1 MLKATAKPEIPSI
14 ASSNKQGRAAPGQRS
29 GCRRDPAL
37 LSFPGTAVL
46 CTKRQ
51 MLLGGAS
58 LLMTPLLTKH
68 AAAKPSAGD
77 PSSPSF
83 DGFDGVGGKDI
94 DYANAELQEIAV
106 GSNGGVASVHVE
118 GYDQLMPIFIG
129 VAEAAALVYAT
140 TGGEGRR
147 PSTLGTWKRSLE
159 ATGSKVERVVIT
171 RLENHTYYSRIV
183 LLLPG
188 GIKRSVDSRPSDSLA
203 LALQCEAPLFVA
215 RQIAREQQGP
225 TIDDALEELQ
235 ELASEDP
242 EAFSQEAGLG
252 RAPGMHAIIFTEPQR
267 LTV

>member
-94 DYANAELQEIAV
+94 DYANAEVTLC
-106 GSNGGVASVHVE
+106 
-118 GYDQLMPIFIG
+118 
-129 VAEAAALVYAT
+129 
-140 TGGEGRR
+140 
-147 PSTLGTWKRSLE
+147 STLSP
-159 ATGSKVERVVIT
+159 I
-171 RLENHTYYSRIV
+171 
-183 LLLPG
+183 
-188 GIKRSVDSRPSDSLA
+188 
-203 LALQCEAPLFVA
+203 
-215 RQIAREQQGP
+215 
-225 TIDDALEELQ
+225 
-235 ELASEDP
+235 
-242 EAFSQEAGLG
+242 
-252 RAPGMHAIIFTEPQR
+252 
-267 LTV
+267 